1 MPEPPQRIYNFQPLP
16 KKGALIEEPAKRY
29 ALTSYWSIEDNQAMI
44 DALQLEADFAN
55 IQLRQLRQHKGM
67 INSSDVIGEIKKVAK
82 ASGAEL
88 PSALVYDFLLDNSE
102 MKALPEP
109 EQTKFTSADLD
120 RIANQNTILET
131 LYRRLNNLEEV
142 AHVTQVPVLLFSNF
156 ELEDIR
162 EFARGRGRYEGLA
175 DEPYLGADFYLR
187 KTNVHVPFLGNYD
200 HFKTEN
206 FEAYSI
212 ESINKILE
220 DIGKPHSE
228 NPPTNFGILDLLVI
242 KQLLQNEKY
251 REQLLVKN

>member
-1 MPEPPQRIYNFQPLP
+1 
-16 KKGALIEEPAKRY
+16 
-29 ALTSYWSIEDNQAMI
+29 
-44 DALQLEADFAN
+44 
-55 IQLRQLRQHKGM
+55 
-67 INSSDVIGEIKKVAK
+67 
-82 ASGAEL
+82 
-88 PSALVYDFLLDNSE
+88 
-102 MKALPEP
+102 
-109 EQTKFTSADLD
+109 LD